1 VKRFW
6 KDVAV
11 VEQDGGWAIELDAR
25 PVRTPARASLIL
37 PTESLA
43 NGVAEEWRSV
53 GEEIDPRAMP
63 LTGLSNAAID
73 RVAPERQAYSGG
85 LARYAEADLA
95 CYRSEWPPELVE
107 RQEAGWDKLLS
118 WARRRFDVDFATTSG
133 LMHIPQPPATVE
145 QLGHAVAALDSFQLA
160 GLSPL
165 VTIGGSL
172 IAGLAVLEKSISAE
186 EAWQAVSL
194 DERWQIEQWGA
205 DSEAEAALENK
216 RRDFFAAARFLSLLD
231 G

>member
-1 VKRFW
+1 MKRFW

-11 VEQDGGWAIELDAR
+11 VEQDGGWAVELDAR
-25 PVRTPARASLIL
+25 PVRTPARAPLIL

-43 NGVAEEWRSV
+43 NAVAEEWRSV

-63 LTGLSNAAID
+63 LTGLANAAID
-73 RVAPERQAYSGG
+73 RVAPERQAFADG

-95 CYRSEWPPELVE
+95 CYRSEWPPDLVE
-107 RQEAGWDKLLS
+107 RQAAGWDKLLS

-145 QLGHAVAALDSFQLA
+145 QLGHAVAALDSFQFA

-172 IAGLAVLEKSISAE
+172 IAALAVLEKSMSAE
-186 EAWQAVSL
+186 EAWQVVSI

-205 DSEAEAALENK
+205 DSEAETALETK